1 MYKRGQNVYRVR
13 SQICLWHGRGTSC
26 RGRDCKFL
34 LRPCRRTAAQDSA
47 ERWNYFT
54 LFHNASVS
62 RSTNVQ
68 MLSGA
73 ALPAGLHWT
82 VGAEGWGW
90 ARHMALSTG
99 ECECGLASILHH
111 SCAVLENAEA
121 AEAWGGW
128 DWRSQV
134 PFFFSGQ
141 SPWSC
146 TWTEVLQKQPYHHRQ
161 WHHDSGKAKTER
173 HREKWH
179 EMANICKYKYVSSNI
194 IELQVCAVICH
205 VFKDVATRKFVY
217 IHLWYPVV
225 PRVDS
230 QGLDPPG
237 AAMMDL
243 VPMHLLVWLFEI
255 FTKDTELNTCFALFC
270 QVRLQSRFLRHDM
283 STGRPLVRD
292 TFNFEIDVMRPCA
305 ITMPRRRLG
314 RAKYTGFSLE

>member
-26 RGRDCKFL
+26 CGRDCKFL

-121 AEAWGGW
+121 WGGW
-128 DWRSQV
+128 NWRSQV
-134 PFFFSGQ
+134 PLFFSGQ

-173 HREKWH
+173 HRQKWH
-179 EMANICKYKYVSSNI
+179 EMANICKYKYVSLNI

-205 VFKDVATRKFVY
+205 VFKDVATRILVLFSIIYLSMISCRSTCWQPGDGPSWCSNDGLGANAFVG
-217 IHLWYPVV
+217 LVV
-225 PRVDS
+225 WDLHKRYWAGYMFCIV
-230 QGLDPPG
+230 LPG
-237 AAMMDL
+237 ATSK
-243 VPMHLLVWLFEI
+243 PF
-255 FTKDTELNTCFALFC
+255 
-270 QVRLQSRFLRHDM
+270 
-283 STGRPLVRD
+283 P
-292 TFNFEIDVMRPCA
+292 
-305 ITMPRRRLG
+305 
-314 RAKYTGFSLE
+314 